1 MVLGR
6 LEIKMELNELIIKFD
21 KALQHLKSRNLNFAT
36 EMLEE
41 ISSELRLLNLDITSS
56 MIVTETEQF
65 YMVKKLIE
73 LKYGSSDSFCFGLAL
88 LLHDI
93 GQFKDAEK
101 MFTICCKEL
110 ENGTKKKHTAN

>member
-1 MVLGR
+1 
-6 LEIKMELNELIIKFD
+6 MELKELIIKFE
-21 KALQHLKSRNLNFAT
+21 KALQHLKSRNINFAT

-41 ISSELRLLNLDITSS
+41 VNSELKLLNLDITSS
-56 MIVTETEQF
+56 MIVTDTEQF
-65 YMVKKLIE
+65 HIVKQLIE
-73 LKYGSSDSFCFGLAL
+73 LKYGNSDPFCFGLAL

-110 ENGTKKKHTAN
+110 ENGTEKKRTT